1 MLRQEDN
8 AMEFPVL
15 DMADE
20 RAGVPGARERLA
32 AELRQALETLGF
44 FCVVNHGIDWARI
57 EESFDAGRRFHA
69 RAVEKKMESAFNA
82 QFAGYLPAG
91 GYTIR
96 PSELNDNDRAD
107 LNEAYFMERE
117 SVPPGI
123 VSERAENFQ
132 SPNQWPDDLPGF
144 KQTVAG
150 YFDLMEGF
158 GQSLLPLYA
167 LALELPEDYFTAPF
181 RWAQASVR
189 LSHYPPEDRADN
201 QFGIAPHTDAG
212 FLTILPQS
220 DVTGL
225 HIRPPNGDW
234 IKAPKIE
241 QGIFINSG
249 DMLKRWSNDR
259 FLSTQHMAVNDAG
272 IDRYAAV
279 FFYSPDLEYEMA
291 CLPTCQDAG
300 NPPKYPPITYREYRD
315 WFMNQNYRDAK
326 GNEAALPP
334 V

>member
-1 MLRQEDN
+1 
-8 AMEFPVL
+8 MEFPIL

-32 AELRQALETLGF
+32 AELRDALENLGF

-57 EESFDAGRRFHA
+57 EETFAAGKRFHA
-69 RAVEKKMESAFNA
+69 RVLEKKMASAFNA

-91 GYTIR
+91 GYTIQT
-96 PSELNDNDRAD
+96 SDLNDNDRVD
-107 LNEAYFMERE
+107 LNEAFFMERDT
-117 SVPPGI
+117 VPAGI
-123 VSERAENFQ
+123 DNERARSFE
-132 SPNQWPDDLPGF
+132 SPNQWPDDMPGF
-144 KQTVAG
+144 KEAVSG

-167 LALELPEDYFTAPF
+167 LALDLPADYFTDAF

-189 LSHYPPEDRADN
+189 LSHYPPEERADN

-220 DVTGL
+220 DVMGL
-225 HIRPPNGDW
+225 HIRPPGADW
-234 IKAPKIE
+234 IAAPRVE

-249 DMLKRWSNDR
+249 DMLKRWSNER
-259 FLSTQHMAVNDAG
+259 FLSTEHMAVNDAG
-272 IDRYAAV
+272 IDRYVTV
-279 FFYSPDLEYEMA
+279 FFYSPDLDHEMA

-300 NPPKYPPITYREYRD
+300 NPPKHPPITYREYRD
-315 WFMNQNYRDAK
+315 WFMNRNYRDGEGNKTAK
-326 GNEAALPP
+326 APR
-334 V
+334 